1 LVVHD
6 KEKHEALLEEEKR
19 YLQAKQMREEAEE
32 AERKALER
40 LRKIKNQD
48 DLIEQMKFKDREKR
62 REEQE
67 KMYERR
73 AALLAEMEYRKKI
86 EAEKVRAQREIETL
100 KNTKGM
106 TAFAQFN
113 Q

>member
-1 LVVHD
+1 MVVHD

-73 AALLAEMEYRKKI
+73 AALLAEMEYRRKI

>member
-6 KEKHEALLEEEKR
+6 KEKHEALVEEEKR

-48 DLIEQMKFKDREKR
+48 DLVEQMKFKDREKR

-73 AALLAEMEYRKKI
+73 AALLAEMEYRRKI

>member
-1 LVVHD
+1 MHD
-6 KEKHEALLEEEKR
+6 KEKYEALLEEEKR

-32 AERKALER
+32 AEKKALER
-40 LRKIKNQD
+40 LRKVKNQD
-48 DLIEQMKFKDREKR
+48 DIINQMKFKERERR

-73 AALLAEMEYRKKI
+73 AALLAEMEYRRKI
-86 EAEKVRAQREIETL
+86 EAEKERAQREIENL

>member
-1 LVVHD
+1 
-6 KEKHEALLEEEKR
+6 
-19 YLQAKQMREEAEE
+19 MREEAEE
-32 AERKALER
+32 EERKAMER
-40 LRKIKNQD
+40 LRKRKNQD
-48 DLIEQMKFKDREKR
+48 DIMAQVKAKDRDKR

-73 AALLAEMEYRKKI
+73 AALLAEMEYRRKI
-86 EAEKVRAQREIETL
+86 EAEKEKAQREIETL

-106 TAFAQFN
+106 SAFAQFN